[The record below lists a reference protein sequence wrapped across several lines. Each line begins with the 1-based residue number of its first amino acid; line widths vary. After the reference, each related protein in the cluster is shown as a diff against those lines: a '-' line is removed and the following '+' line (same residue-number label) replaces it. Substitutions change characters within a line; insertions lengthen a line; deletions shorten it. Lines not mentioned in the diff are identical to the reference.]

1 MLNAEEK
8 NREIFL
14 HARCSIVR
22 IMRTLFSR
30 LTVALFVFY
39 SSFLVPHSLFSAEA
53 AAVADVVKRLQA
65 RYDSTAGFRADFT
78 QEVESATLGQKV
90 ESRGTVVFKKPGRM
104 RWEFTEPPQTL
115 VSDGKFFWFYQ
126 PAEKQV
132 LKTPFQQ
139 AFTSTTPASFLLG
152 VGRLDQDFNITLAGE
167 TADSYQL
174 RLTPKKDPEAL
185 GLLDLVVSAKTFDIL
200 QATVTDPLGNV
211 TRLHFSNI
219 DRKASF
225 DDTLFHFTV
234 PPGVDVIEAPAA
246 S

>member
-1 MLNAEEK
+1 M
-8 NREIFL
+8 RRFL
-14 HARCSIVR
+14 
-22 IMRTLFSR
+22 FR
-30 LTVALFVFY
+30 LTLLIVLFY
-39 SSFLVPHSLFSAEA
+39 SAIRTPNSAFFAEA
-53 AAVADVVKRLQA
+53 ASVPDLVKRLQE

-174 RLTPKKDPEAL
+174 RLTPKKDPEAI

-200 QATVTDPLGNV
+200 QATITDPLGNV

-219 DRKASF
+219 DRKAAL
-225 DDTLFHFTV
+225 DDTLFQFTA
-234 PPGVDVIEAPAA
+234 PPGVDVIDAMPA

>member
-1 MLNAEEK
+1 MRRFISQL
-8 NREIFL
+8 ILCLFL
-14 HARCSIVR
+14 YS
-22 IMRTLFSR
+22 
-30 LTVALFVFY
+30 VFPILY
-39 SSFLVPHSLFSAEA
+39 SAFLAEA
-53 AAVADVVKRLQA
+53 ASIDAIVKKLQS
-65 RYDSTAGFRADFT
+65 RYDSTDGFRADFT

-90 ESRGTVVFKKPGRM
+90 ESRGTVMFKKPGRM
-104 RWEFTEPPQTL
+104 RWEFSEPPQTL

-132 LKTPFQQ
+132 LKTPFHQV
-139 AFTSTTPASFLLG
+139 FSSTTPASFLLG
-152 VGRLDQDFNITLAGE
+152 VGRLDQDFNISLTGE

-174 RLTPKKDPEAL
+174 HLTPKKDPEAL

-200 QATVTDPLGNV
+200 QVTVTDPLGNV

-219 DRKASF
+219 DRKASL

-234 PPGVDVIEAPAA
+234 PPGVDVIEAMPA